1 MPVKYRVG
9 LVGCGRM
16 GATIDDEVKDRPNAH
31 IFLPYSHAAAIV
43 ASERTELVAVSDPV
57 AEKAEAIRARYGA
70 GAAYADHEA
79 MIDAEALDIIAVATR
94 PGPHADIVCYAAEK
108 GVPGVYCE
116 KPLCNAV
123 HEMDAM
129 LSACTK
135 NNVKFNYGTQRR
147 YMPVYARVREMI
159 GEGAIGDLQAI
170 VAHCGA
176 SAAQWGLTHAAD
188 MLLFLAG
195 DGEIDFVQGT
205 MVTQEEDWQG
215 STLKRDAAICSAYV
229 RFKNG
234 VHGYL
239 TASGGWEFEA
249 SGSKG
254 KLRTLS
260 NSMDYQLR
268 QADEYGELKQ
278 VPVPEVEIGSGTQR
292 GIEDLARALDDG
304 GDTLGNLEIACRS
317 QEMVFAVAES
327 HRRGGVRVEVP
338 LVDRELAIAPENY

>member
-1 MPVKYRVG
+1 MPAKYRVG

-43 ASERTELVAVSDPV
+43 ASERTDLVAVSDPV
-57 AEKAEAIRARYGA
+57 AEKAESIRARYGA
-70 GAAYADHEA
+70 GAAYSDHEA
-79 MIDAEALDIIAVATR
+79 MIDAEALDIVAVATR
-94 PGPHADIVCYAAEK
+94 PGPHAEIICYAAKK
-108 GVPGVYCE
+108 GVRGVYCE

-129 LSACTK
+129 MAACK
-135 NNVKFNYGTQRR
+135 ESGMKLNYGAQRR

-159 GEGAIGDLQAI
+159 QEGAIGDLQAI
-170 VAHCGA
+170 IAHCGV

-195 DGEIDFVQGT
+195 DGEVDFVQGAL
-205 MVTQEEDWQG
+205 VAEEDDWQG
-215 STLKRDAAICSAYV
+215 DTLKKDAAICSAYV
-229 RFKNG
+229 HFKSG
-234 VHGYL
+234 VHAYL
-239 TASGGWEFEA
+239 TASGGWEFEV

-268 QADEYGELKQ
+268 QVDEYGELKQ
-278 VPVPEVEIGSGTQR
+278 VSVPEVEIGSGTQR
-292 GIEDLARALDDG
+292 GVEDLARALDDD
-304 GDTLGNLEIACRS
+304 GDTMGNLEIACRS
-317 QEMVFAVAES
+317 QEVIFAVAES
-327 HRRGGVRVEVP
+327 HRRGGVRVELP
-338 LVDRELAIAPENY
+338 LVDRALAIAPDNY